1 MTEYFLET
9 VEIPFSCFFLGGNS
23 MFIPALSTQQDAPQK
38 GKETVELQRAL
49 VSLART
55 AGNSIWRMFF
65 VGFPMIVKHELF
77 LTWAENP
84 VVRRELRSYGYSYSL
99 LNGELR
105 SYQEFPNHILD
116 NQIAISGNSLSKG
129 DEELLFSNIDDHS
142 CQVAVDKINSA
153 VRTNFWPISIHSLD
167 FQIPSEKGFEAH
179 MQLGHRPLSSWD
191 AHPSHMLFAYWRWN
205 TQSSWFT
212 LKIKWQLT
220 P

>member
-77 LTWAENP
+77 LT
-84 VVRRELRSYGYSYSL
+84 
-99 LNGELR
+99 
-105 SYQEFPNHILD
+105 
-116 NQIAISGNSLSKG
+116 
-129 DEELLFSNIDDHS
+129 
-142 CQVAVDKINSA
+142 
-153 VRTNFWPISIHSLD
+153 
-167 FQIPSEKGFEAH
+167 
-179 MQLGHRPLSSWD
+179 
-191 AHPSHMLFAYWRWN
+191 
-205 TQSSWFT
+205 
-212 LKIKWQLT
+212 
-220 P
+220 